1 MSWAE
6 IVFATIGG
14 LRGAVSLI
22 LAQVVV
28 TEQNPDPTLQDR
40 KVTAE
45 VRAELSA
52 PHSDTL

>member
-28 TEQNPDPTLQDR
+28 TEQNPDPSMQDR

-45 VRAELSA
+45 VSA
-52 PHSDTL
+52 SSPN